1 MADRVREVMESM
13 VPELEDVQ
21 RRGLCSASEV
31 KALVRRRE
39 RFEYLVHR
47 RAPLAAR
54 WPGSA
59 PRHHVLWPRIGPA
72 RRATTFCATC
82 SSR

>member
-31 KALVRRRE
+31 KVLVRRRE

-47 RAPLAAR
+47 RAPLAER

-59 PRHHVLWPRIGPA
+59 PRQYVLRHA
-72 RRATTFCATC
+72 
-82 SSR
+82 